1 MEDTAATPTEGR
13 TRWRRFALAAV
24 PSAAAAG
31 ALVVLMANGAIAASF
46 AVSGQSF
53 EVSGKTLD
61 GTGFV
66 QFGSI
71 DQSLGNT
78 PVPHPV
84 VISAIKHAEITNL
97 CQSVVTTLPIIGDIT
112 LRIGAGTVTD
122 RPVSADNLVID
133 LTQLDGDATFKNIEI
148 GRDASTLDKGPDHV
162 VGLQNNFG
170 QQADSIHIDNFQ
182 QQALSTTAGTFTLPN
197 LSLGVAFGNNPCFT
211 P

>member
-1 MEDTAATPTEGR
+1 MEDTPATPTEGR

-24 PSAAAAG
+24 PSAAAAR

-53 EVSGKTLD
+53 QVSGDSLE

-71 DQSLGNT
+71 DQSLGES

-84 VISAIKHAEITNL
+84 VISAIRHAEITNL
-97 CQSVVTTLPIIGDIT
+97 CQSVVTSLPLVGDIT
-112 LRIGAGTVTD
+112 LRITAGADATK
-122 RPVSADNLVID
+122 PVSADNLFID
-133 LTQLDGDATFKNIEI
+133 LTQLDGDASFQNIEI
-148 GRDASTLDKGPDHV
+148 GRDASTLDKGPAGAQ
-162 VGLQNNFG
+162 GLQNLFG
-170 QQADSIHIDNFQ
+170 QQADSVHIDHFQ
-182 QQALSTTAGTFTLPN
+182 QTALSTNAGTFTLPG
-197 LSLGVAFGNNPCFT
+197 LHLAVASGNNPCFT